1 MITFGQGGGR
11 TDVFPRLQNDFDS
24 FILDRIDRYPQSLR
38 PYVPILLLGFNECD
52 DMFDIVLHSIQ
63 KSAEELNDLREV
75 DKTLLHICAD
85 DDMNES
91 HYIVRLLED
100 EARAGRHFV
109 SGGSYASLAKAAV
122 DVICAK

>member
-1 MITFGQGGGR
+1 
-11 TDVFPRLQNDFDS
+11 
-24 FILDRIDRYPQSLR
+24 
-38 PYVPILLLGFNECD
+38 
-52 DMFDIVLHSIQ
+52 MFDIVLHSIQ
-63 KSAEELNDLREV
+63 KSAEELNDLREA

-109 SGGSYASLAKAAV
+109 SGGSYASLVKAAV
-122 DVICAK
+122 NVICAK